1 MSKINHLRLIIVAL
15 ASGTM
20 LSLCG
25 NNPYHQKEA
34 ARMLRM
40 QECLVCHDG
49 NMGKPVSICTGDDCL
64 YSKTHS
70 LMHRYPPIGKEK
82 DYATVIEIEQ
92 AGCYLEEGKI
102 TCLSCHD
109 LTKPSPHVIRDG
121 DKLCLTCHKSLKS
134 K

>member
-1 MSKINHLRLIIVAL
+1 
-15 ASGTM
+15 M

-34 ARMLRM
+34 ADLLRM
-40 QECLVCHDG
+40 QDCLKCH
-49 NMGKPVSICTGDDCL
+49 NVKMGKPVTICTGDNCL

-82 DYATVIEIEQ
+82 DYASVSIIER
-92 AGCYLEEGKI
+92 AGCFLEEGKI
-102 TCLSCHD
+102 TCLSCHN
-109 LTKPSPHVIRDG
+109 LTKPSPHLIREG
-121 DKLCLTCHKSLKS
+121 DELCLICHKNLES